1 MILLSRSEEIILLSV
16 LKLKGK
22 AYGIS
27 IRDYVTKATGFK
39 WSLGAGYAP
48 LHRLEKKG
56 LVQTNKSAP
65 TKERGGRSKVFYQVS
80 PAGKQAL
87 LKVMN
92 VNENMWK
99 KVTVPELKEA

>member
-1 MILLSRSEEIILLSV
+1 MHLLSRSEEIILLAV

-27 IRDYVTKATGFK
+27 IRDHVTRATGFK
-39 WSLGAGYAP
+39 WSLGAVYAP

-56 LVQTNKSAP
+56 LVQTNKSEP
-65 TKERGGRSKVFYQVS
+65 IKERGGRSKVFYQVS
-80 PAGKQAL
+80 AAGKEAL
-87 LKVMN
+87 LKIFN

-99 KVTVPELKEA
+99 KVSAPELKEA